1 MNRSIA
7 EAQIAAGG
15 IEAVPGQDILDR
27 LTLGSGDVD
36 IWVAIVAQ
44 VPDADLAAQFKAVLT
59 EEEREK
65 HAKFF
70 FEKDRRRYLVT
81 RSLVRYALSRYVPIR
96 PADWRFEA
104 TAYGRPTI
112 ANVHAGVAG
121 LNFNLSHS
129 DRLVTLAITRDCQIG
144 IDVED
149 LGRRA
154 PLDIADSYFSA
165 DEATQLRSLPAA
177 SQPQRFFHFWTLK
190 ESYIKARGKG
200 LSLPLDEFGFDLRG
214 DGPLRVRFDASL
226 KDAPDHWT
234 FWQWRPSPDSLAA
247 LCVENRP
254 GVPPGRVTVR
264 RSIPFVHDEAMEF
277 DVLRKSV

>member
-1 MNRSIA
+1 MNQALVQTDIT
-7 EAQIAAGG
+7 AGS
-15 IEAVPGQDILDR
+15 ETAPGPRLLDR
-27 LTLGSGDVD
+27 LTLGPGDID

-44 VPDADLAAQFKAVLT
+44 VPDACLSAQLDSVLID
-59 EEEREK
+59 EERSK

-96 PADWRFEA
+96 PADWRFDT
-104 TAYGRPTI
+104 TAFGRPTI
-112 ANVHAGVAG
+112 ANAHPDVSG

-129 DRLVTLAITRDCQIG
+129 DRIVTLAVTRECQIG

-154 PLDIADSYFSA
+154 PLDIADSFFSP
-165 DEATQLRSLPAA
+165 DEARQLRALPEAMR
-177 SQPQRFFHFWTLK
+177 PERFFDFWTLK

-200 LSLPLDEFGFDLRG
+200 LSLPLDQFGFDLRG
-214 DGPLRVRFDASL
+214 NGPLRVQFDSAL
-226 KDAPDHWT
+226 DDAPEHWT
-234 FWQWRPSPDSLAA
+234 FWQWRPSVESLAA

-254 GVPPGRVTVR
+254 SVAKRITVR
-264 RSIPFVHDEAMEF
+264 TSVPFVSEEEIAF
-277 DVLRKSV
+277 DVVRMSA